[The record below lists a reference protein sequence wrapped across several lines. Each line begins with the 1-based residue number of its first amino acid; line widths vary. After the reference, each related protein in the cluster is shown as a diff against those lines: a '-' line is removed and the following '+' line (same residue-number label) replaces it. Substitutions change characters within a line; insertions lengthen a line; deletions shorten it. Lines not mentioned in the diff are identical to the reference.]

1 VPKSLVDIIRLVV
14 VIGILVFA
22 TVRWFD
28 IHHVRREAPMK
39 PGSLIANVS
48 ALGIRPTGRALLL
61 VTASHCHYCRE
72 SMLFYQ
78 KLVPVAKRVGTR
90 VIAVTTEDPDV
101 NATYLSSNGIDV
113 DAVLATSEVGVL
125 VQGTPTLILVGS
137 DGVVKKRWL
146 GRLAPEKEAELLSLF
161 QNN

>member
-1 VPKSLVDIIRLVV
+1 
-14 VIGILVFA
+14 
-22 TVRWFD
+22 
-28 IHHVRREAPMK
+28 
-39 PGSLIANVS
+39 
-48 ALGIRPTGRALLL
+48 
-61 VTASHCHYCRE
+61 
-72 SMLFYQ
+72 MLFYQ